1 MCNKNRKLRITNKQ
15 GPSGLQKGYRHKTRK
30 RPIGVGKR
38 KILSEFT
45 EASPEKKISPSNK
58 THHRRLSIWNAY
70 ISFMNVLCNTSAQTN
85 PFYFH
90 LSGVLTTAYIYFTN
104 TKTVFLK
111 KFSTNFAHSYTAQ
124 SHHLQGSLITFKYL
138 EYTVG
143 AIKDLSFFF
152 LIRIWDL
159 ILALLREEWLVL
171 PLTSVSTTPPKRM
184 ARFLCTHIENP
195 ALGPGGIPSFLT

>member
-1 MCNKNRKLRITNKQ
+1 MCNKKRKHRITNNGRKKKQ
-15 GPSGLQKGYRHKTRK
+15 TRTQWASKRVEAQDTQKTKRSGQKK
-30 RPIGVGKR
+30 V
-38 KILSEFT
+38 LSEFT
-45 EASPEKKISPSNK
+45 EASPKKKRSPSNK

-90 LSGVLTTAYIYFTN
+90 LSGVMTTAYIYFTN

-138 EYTVG
+138 EYTVE
-143 AIKDLSFFF
+143 AIKK
-152 LIRIWDL
+152 I
-159 ILALLREEWLVL
+159 
-171 PLTSVSTTPPKRM
+171 
-184 ARFLCTHIENP
+184 
-195 ALGPGGIPSFLT
+195 